1 MHQPTTA
8 EMLAAGVLEQSF
20 TGRRDRGFFG
30 NWERSNQG
38 NISNKAQ
45 FDDLQ
50 SFSEKTVF
58 FYG

>member
-1 MHQPTTA
+1 
-8 EMLAAGVLEQSF
+8 MLAAGVLEQSF